1 MYPRV
6 SVCIPASKEPE
17 HLRRALRSV
26 FMQKYRD
33 YEVVIT
39 DDSLD
44 QSLERVVGEFNE
56 HPNVRYYRNRVR
68 KGSPENWNEAVRLAS
83 GGYIKVLHDDDW
95 FSEDQSLAEFV
106 SMLEHDPQAD
116 FAFCSSVRCDE
127 EQRTRS
133 VHIPSET
140 QIRQL
145 RADPSVLFLG
155 NFIGAPSAT
164 IYRSQV
170 NQQFDPR
177 LKWVVDIDFYIR
189 VLVENRVFG
198 VSTRPLVCTTVGADH
213 QITHQSAGNKAVE
226 VFEWLY
232 LYKKL
237 SQDEGFHHQRL
248 RFIWRL
254 LQKYDIVSQQDII
267 DCGVDFRI
275 PRSVKALLLL
285 RQMHRRIR
293 NPC

>member
-1 MYPRV
+1 V
-6 SVCIPASKEPE
+6 PAYSQPQY
-17 HLRRALRSV
+17 LRRSLESV
-26 FMQKYRD
+26 FSQTFRD
-33 YEVVIT
+33 YEVIIT
-39 DDSLD
+39 DDSPD
-44 QSLERVVGEFNE
+44 QSVERVVGRFSQHANL
-56 HPNVRYYRNRVR
+56 RYHKNKVR
-68 KGSPENWNEAVRLAS
+68 KGSPGNWNEAVRLAS
-83 GGYIKVLHDDDW
+83 GEYIKLLHHDDW
-95 FSEDQSLAEFV
+95 FSEDKSLAEFV
-106 SMLEHDPQAD
+106 SMLEQDPQAD
-116 FAFCSSVRCDE
+116 FAFCSSVNCDE
-127 EQRTRS
+127 EQRLCS
-133 VHIPSET
+133 VHIPSDT

-145 RADPSVLFLG
+145 RVDPRVLFLG

-237 SQDEGFHHQRL
+237 SQDEGFHYQRL
-248 RFIWRL
+248 KFIWRL
-254 LQKYDIVSQQDII
+254 LQKYDIASQQDII
-267 DCGVDFRI
+267 NCGVDFRI